1 MKRVIAAFA
10 LILTAVAV
18 TVWTDY
24 VFEKEMNTFEK
35 ELNGLVDVSDKAD
48 EKELLE
54 RAETVVFQ
62 WEKSSSLLRSI
73 VLHSGIDELGRSI
86 TSLPQVIEHSGKE
99 EMKTVCIEAVN
110 MIKNL
115 KECETLNIEN
125 IL

>member
-18 TVWTDY
+18 TAWTDY

-35 ELNGLVDVSDKAD
+35 ELNSLVDVSDKAD

-54 RAETVVFQ
+54 RAETIVFQ
-62 WEKSSSLLRSI
+62 WEKSSALLRSI
-73 VLHSGIDELGRSI
+73 VLHNGIDELGRSI

-115 KECETLNIEN
+115 RECEMLNIEN

>member
-1 MKRVIAAFA
+1 MKRVVAAFV

-18 TVWTDY
+18 TAWTDY
-24 VFEKEMNTFEK
+24 VFEKEMNTFEN
-35 ELNGLVDVSDKAD
+35 ELNSLVDISDNAD
-48 EKELLE
+48 EKELLD
-54 RAETVVFQ
+54 RAEVIVFQ

-73 VLHSGIDELGRSI
+73 VLHNGIDELGRSI

-115 KECETLNIEN
+115 RECEMLSIEN